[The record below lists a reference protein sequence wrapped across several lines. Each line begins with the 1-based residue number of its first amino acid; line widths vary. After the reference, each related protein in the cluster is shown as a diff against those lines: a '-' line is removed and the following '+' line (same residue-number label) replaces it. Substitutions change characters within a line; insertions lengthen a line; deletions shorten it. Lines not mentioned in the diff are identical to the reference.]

1 MDISTGTQVIR
12 WLRTIFN
19 CIPPLKPENPR
30 KIESKFSPESL
41 VGKIREKYR
50 HLQQQGAGGRIEG
63 QEWRDKMNQWAQW
76 YELRADILWGRP
88 SPRHRHRS
96 AWLYAT
102 AGELYRLADL
112 NERASLI
119 FEFAAHGFRE
129 VDRLSQSIN
138 YFRKSAELTSKPE
151 WKNRCYTRAYG
162 IAQITGDK
170 QTAENCRKQI
180 QNFSSPENSAPL
192 PQSN

>member
-1 MDISTGTQVIR
+1 MVGSKERDEGSEEA
-12 WLRTIFN
+12 RT
-19 CIPPLKPENPR
+19 
-30 KIESKFSPESL
+30 
-41 VGKIREKYR
+41 
-50 HLQQQGAGGRIEG
+50 RIL
-63 QEWRDKMNQWAQW
+63 DAAQA
-76 YELRADILWGRP
+76 L
-88 SPRHRHRS
+88 
-96 AWLYAT
+96 
-102 AGELYRLADL
+102 
-112 NERASLI
+112 
-119 FEFAAHGFRE
+119 FAAHGFRE